1 MPAFL
6 ETERIVLRR
15 FTEDD
20 AALLLDLDGDPEVM
34 RYCGPYGLPDEAAYR
49 ERIRNYFQPYYA
61 KGPRFGFWAA
71 EDKATGQFIGWYHLR
86 PALDYRFASEAGY
99 RDGDYDIGYR
109 LVQAAWGKGYATE
122 VSRALVRC
130 GFAEPEV
137 RAIVAVVL
145 VGNLASCRV
154 LEKLGLRRVSEFP
167 LPGFEM
173 AAAKYSIAKV
183 HFQEHEVRELPATL

>member
-6 ETERIVLRR
+6 ETDRITLRQ

-20 AALLLDLDGDPEVM
+20 APLLLALDSDPEVM

-49 ERIRNYFQPYYA
+49 ERIRHYFQPYYA

-71 EDKATGQFIGWYHLR
+71 EEKATGRFIGWFHLR

-99 RDGDYDIGYR
+99 HDGDYDIGFR
-109 LVQAAWGKGYATE
+109 LVQTAWRKGYATE
-122 VSRALVRC
+122 VSLALLRS
-130 GFAEPEV
+130 GFVEPEV

-173 AAAKYSIAKV
+173 AAARYALAKAD
-183 HFQEHEVRELPATL
+183 FGASLATP

>member
-1 MPAFL
+1 MSAFL
-6 ETERIVLRR
+6 DTDRITLRQ
-15 FTEDD
+15 FTDDD
-20 AALLLDLDGDPEVM
+20 APRLLALDGDPEVM
-34 RYCGPYGLPDEAAYR
+34 RYCGPYGLPNEAAYR

-61 KGPRFGFWAA
+61 KDSRFGFWAA
-71 EDKATGQFIGWYHLR
+71 VERASGQFIGWFHLR
-86 PALDYRFASEAGY
+86 PARDYRFAREAGY

-122 VSRALVRC
+122 VSRALVRR

-145 VGNLASCRV
+145 IGNLASCRV
-154 LEKLGLRRVSEFP
+154 LEKLGLDRVGEFP

-173 AAAKYSIAKV
+173 SAAKYALSKADSLV
-183 HFQEHEVRELPATL
+183 TPATL